1 MYPCSWVMYAVVHTG
16 SMIVRFECGATRR
29 TLPACSAL
37 AFHRL
42 TTQHETTAA
51 NPIRTPADRVFI
63 SKPSQCLREY
73 HYSRV
78 ADRSS
83 YQIRANE
90 GIESENRSAKKAPG
104 RVDPTGRRDPRISR

>member
-1 MYPCSWVMYAVVHTG
+1 RYAGCWVLYEVVSTG
-16 SMIVRFECGATRR
+16 SIIVKFECGAPRR
-29 TLPACSAL
+29 TCPACSAL

-78 ADRSS
+78 ADRAS

-90 GIESENRSAKKAPG
+90 GSNPRTVRQKKAPG
-104 RVDPTGRRDPRISR
+104 PVDPTGRRDPRISR